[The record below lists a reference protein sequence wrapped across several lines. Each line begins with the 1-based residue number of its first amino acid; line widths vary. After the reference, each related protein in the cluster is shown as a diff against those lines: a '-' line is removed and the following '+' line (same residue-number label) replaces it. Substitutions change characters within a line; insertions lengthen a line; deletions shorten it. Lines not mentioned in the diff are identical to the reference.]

1 MAVTTEPGLRV
12 QRSKD
17 ITEEDF
23 VDAMDRID
31 PAQTPVQSLAANEVE
46 LGAIDFK
53 RNVDSFPTPRG
64 AVGKA
69 DNEAAGTAAD
79 VSSAMRPIGNIA
91 QAFARP
97 WRIGWIASRV
107 PKIKGVKDIAAYARS
122 TYYAALKTDYEV
134 AMSSFDQVAVY
145 DQGSGLGAIGAGY
158 LKLTDVANAYSAASA
173 YAIGK
178 PTDLHSAPSG
188 ACLTGALSA
197 AATRPNL
204 MAVALALRTA
214 AKMNTDW
221 LLVAGLSLRQ
231 QITNLTNPT
240 TNTGTSTAA
249 SSVVSTNSE
258 QVRVYLR
265 NESDNVLGVSVDT
278 IETDFGKI
286 FVTSSDYIGTTTTD
300 SAGGALSA
308 VNTASGTGAGARG
321 LAAFVSTPKKGI
333 IVKKGNLFKRWG
345 ITPMT
350 EEIAPDG
357 GGNTHE
363 SKALLAWGVRNP
375 ILAGW
380 INAT

>member
-23 VDAMDRID
+23 VDALDRIR
-31 PAQTPVQSLAANEVE
+31 PAQTPMLSLAANEVQ

-53 RNVDSFPTPRG
+53 RNVDSFPGPKG

-107 PKIKGVKDIAAYARS
+107 PKIKGVKDISAYARQ
-122 TYYAALKTDYEV
+122 TYYEAMKTDEEV
-134 AMSSFDQVAVY
+134 ALGSFDQVAVY
-145 DQGSGLGAIGAGY
+145 DQGSGLGAVGGGY
-158 LKLTDVANAYSAASA
+158 LKLTDAANAYSAASA

-188 ACLTGALSA
+188 ACLTGTLTA
-197 AATRPNL
+197 AATRANL

-221 LLVAGLSLRQ
+221 LLIAGLSLRQ
-231 QITNLTNPT
+231 QITNLTNPV

-265 NESDNVLGVSVDT
+265 NESDSVLGVSVDT
-278 IETDFGKI
+278 IDTDFGKI

-300 SAGGALSA
+300 STGGALSA

-363 SKALLAWGVRNP
+363 SKCLLAWGVRNP

>member
-1 MAVTTEPGLRV
+1 
-12 QRSKD
+12 
-17 ITEEDF
+17 
-23 VDAMDRID
+23 
-31 PAQTPVQSLAANEVE
+31 
-46 LGAIDFK
+46 
-53 RNVDSFPTPRG
+53 
-64 AVGKA
+64 
-69 DNEAAGTAAD
+69 
-79 VSSAMRPIGNIA
+79 
-91 QAFARP
+91 
-97 WRIGWIASRV
+97 
-107 PKIKGVKDIAAYARS
+107 
-122 TYYAALKTDYEV
+122 
-134 AMSSFDQVAVY
+134 
-145 DQGSGLGAIGAGY
+145 
-158 LKLTDVANAYSAASA
+158 
-173 YAIGK
+173 
-178 PTDLHSAPSG
+178 
-188 ACLTGALSA
+188 
-197 AATRPNL
+197 

-221 LLVAGLSLRQ
+221 LLIAGLRLRQ
-231 QITNLTNPT
+231 QITNLTNPV

-265 NESDNVLGVSVDT
+265 NESDSVLGVSVDT
-278 IETDFGKI
+278 IDTDFGKI

-300 SAGGALSA
+300 STGGALSA

-363 SKALLAWGVRNP
+363 SKCLLAWGVRNP

>member
-17 ITEEDF
+17 ITHEDF
-23 VDAMDRID
+23 VDALDRID
-31 PAQTPVQSLAANEVE
+31 PAQTPLMSLAANEVE

-53 RNVDSFPTPRG
+53 RNVDSFPSPKG

-69 DNEAAGTAAD
+69 DNEAAGTSAD
-79 VSSAMRPIGNIA
+79 VAASIRPIGNVA

-107 PKIKGVKDIAAYARS
+107 PKVAGVKDLSAYAR
-122 TYYAALKTDYEV
+122 TTFYTAMKTDQEV
-134 AMSSFDQVAVY
+134 AIGSFDQVAVY
-145 DQGSGLGAIGAGY
+145 DQGSGLGAVGAGY
-158 LKLTDVANAYSAASA
+158 LKLTDAGNAYSAASA

-188 ACLTGALSA
+188 ACLTGTLTGSG
-197 AATRPNL
+197 TRANL

-214 AKMNTDW
+214 AKRNNDY
-221 LLVAGLSLRQ
+221 LLIAGLSLRQ
-231 QITNLTNPT
+231 QITNLTNPV

-278 IETDFGKI
+278 IETDFGRI

-300 SAGGALSA
+300 STGGALSA
-308 VNTASGTGAGARG
+308 VNTTSGTGAGARG
-321 LAAFVSTPKKGI
+321 LAAYVSTPKKGI

-345 ITPMT
+345 IPPMT

-357 GGNTHE
+357 GGDTHE
-363 SKALLAWGVRNP
+363 SKSLLAWGVRNP

-380 INAT
+380 FNFT